1 MNKIRHYAC
10 RFRFRKSIPI
20 RLGSKSSLRQS
31 QIAYLKFIGNVYKQ
45 KNMKV
50 NHTMK
55 TTNVLFTTICS
66 TFLI

>member
-1 MNKIRHYAC
+1 MHVGLDLENQYQ
-10 RFRFRKSIPI
+10 I

-66 TFLI
+66 TFLT